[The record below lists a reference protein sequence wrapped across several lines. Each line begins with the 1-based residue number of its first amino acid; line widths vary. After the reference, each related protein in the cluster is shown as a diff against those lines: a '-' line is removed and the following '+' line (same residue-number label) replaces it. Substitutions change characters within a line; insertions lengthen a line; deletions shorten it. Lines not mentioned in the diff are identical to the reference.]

1 MSSPNYSSGSL
12 TADGLV
18 RTDKTIVTGV
28 YINTD
33 GANDA
38 RVVLYDN
45 ASAASGT
52 VIFDQ
57 TVTGADDSIPFNL
70 PDDGVYCKNGVWAD
84 ITTTGTMSFIVYF
97 R

>member
-1 MSSPNYSSGSL
+1 MSSPNYSSGL
-12 TADGLV
+12 KTADGV
-18 RTDKTIVTGV
+18 IRVDKTIVTGV

-38 RVVLYDN
+38 TVVLYDN

-52 VIFDQ
+52 EIFSQ
-57 TVTGADDSIPFNL
+57 KVTGADDSIPFNL
-70 PDDGVYCKNGVWAD
+70 PDDGVYCKNGVYAD
-84 ITTTGTMSFIVYF
+84 ITTAGTMSFIVYF